1 MMYLQHKLI
10 QNLIPAIGLLRQ
22 TCYFLCSIH
31 LFSPPARVPSLK
43 TIHMVSLLC
52 LSQPRQL
59 FNQSASSLAEP
70 PMATSFPASGCEVVT
85 FLPAQSDCPCSNVF
99 VHWGDC
105 KETACQGQA
114 AAVSYS
120 LQQFRGTTAGCHGG
134 EAARRPCCCSLAG
147 LLDDTRPGRIRLSG
161 SAEACG
167 STLSQLKCGVTF
179 VCVSLIENFVLLFFI
194 FPFLKKLR
202 HITLLMDSYLL
213 FGRIIYKNLF
223 LYALLCAPWW

>member
-1 MMYLQHKLI
+1 
-10 QNLIPAIGLLRQ
+10 
-22 TCYFLCSIH
+22 
-31 LFSPPARVPSLK
+31 
-43 TIHMVSLLC
+43 MVSLLC

-70 PMATSFPASGCEVVT
+70 PTATSFPASGCKVVT

-99 VHWGDC
+99 VHWGDY

-194 FPFLKKLR
+194 FPFLKKLK

-213 FGRIIYKNLF
+213 FGQIINTILF